1 MSKKNKRV
9 KLQSKEEDRI
19 SYLPDSLVQH
29 ILSFLPSTK
38 DAIHTTLLSKRWHNQ
53 WTRVPSSSSIPL
65 VCLSKNSLD
74 SSIIHYFSVTAPR
87 SRNSTCK
94 QYRLPEFLFKH
105 ASLVKLHTYDCN
117 FVSMPNGSI
126 SWGNL
131 KALNIEHC
139 HLPSKA
145 IENILRGSPSLES
158 LELVSNTS
166 ISDEYVIVS
175 NSLKKLVL
183 KDFWSVRL
191 QISWT
196 NLEEFNL
203 FGIVF
208 TWNHPN
214 LMNCPSLICANVDFE
229 CDEVFMGV
237 DIEIISHFQRV
248 KELKFGSQFIKILS
262 ALNLEGHLSPLL
274 LNNKFLTLD
283 RPNFEEHS
291 GGIECA
297 LRIYHVLEKLVIT
310 LPFYKSQRTTNL
322 PDLNGSGENYWNS
335 NREVFDCLASHL
347 KIIEINGLCES
358 DDKCKYVLNFI
369 EFLLKSVRVLEKLV
383 VILKDGG
390 KDFVIQV
397 SKKLLD
403 FPRCSQHATVKLLCS
418 N

>member
-9 KLQSKEEDRI
+9 TLQSKEEDRI

-53 WTRVPSSSSIPL
+53 WTRVPVLIFHSAGMPIKKFSRFVDYTL
-65 VCLSKNSLD
+65 LLCDCSKIKKFHMQTGDNHHVQDFIWNIKISFAIRKDVEELILD
-74 SSIIHYFSVTAPR
+74 FRFNYLQ
-87 SRNSTCK
+87 

-139 HLPSKA
+139 HFPSKA

-191 QISWT
+191 QISCT

-203 FGIVF
+203 FGIFF

-262 ALNLEGHLSPLL
+262 ALNLEGHLSPPL

-297 LRIYHVLEKLVIT
+297 LHIYHVLEKLVIK

-322 PDLNGSGENYWNS
+322 PDLNDSGENYWNS

-358 DDKCKYVLNFI
+358 DDKCATYSA
-369 EFLLKSVRVLEKLV
+369 SV
-383 VILKDGG
+383 
-390 KDFVIQV
+390 
-397 SKKLLD
+397 
-403 FPRCSQHATVKLLCS
+403 
-418 N
+418 

>member
-65 VCLSKNSLD
+65 
-74 SSIIHYFSVTAPR
+74 
-87 SRNSTCK
+87 
-94 QYRLPEFLFKH
+94 
-105 ASLVKLHTYDCN
+105 
-117 FVSMPNGSI
+117 
-126 SWGNL
+126 
-131 KALNIEHC
+131 
-139 HLPSKA
+139 
-145 IENILRGSPSLES
+145 
-158 LELVSNTS
+158 
-166 ISDEYVIVS
+166 
-175 NSLKKLVL
+175 
-183 KDFWSVRL
+183 
-191 QISWT
+191 
-196 NLEEFNL
+196 
-203 FGIVF
+203 
-208 TWNHPN
+208 
-214 LMNCPSLICANVDFE
+214 
-229 CDEVFMGV
+229 
-237 DIEIISHFQRV
+237 RV

>member
-94 QYRLPEFLFKH
+94 
-105 ASLVKLHTYDCN
+105 
-117 FVSMPNGSI
+117 
-126 SWGNL
+126 
-131 KALNIEHC
+131 
-139 HLPSKA
+139 
-145 IENILRGSPSLES
+145 
-158 LELVSNTS
+158 
-166 ISDEYVIVS
+166 
-175 NSLKKLVL
+175 
-183 KDFWSVRL
+183 
-191 QISWT
+191 
-196 NLEEFNL
+196 
-203 FGIVF
+203 
-208 TWNHPN
+208 
-214 LMNCPSLICANVDFE
+214 
-229 CDEVFMGV
+229 
-237 DIEIISHFQRV
+237 QRV